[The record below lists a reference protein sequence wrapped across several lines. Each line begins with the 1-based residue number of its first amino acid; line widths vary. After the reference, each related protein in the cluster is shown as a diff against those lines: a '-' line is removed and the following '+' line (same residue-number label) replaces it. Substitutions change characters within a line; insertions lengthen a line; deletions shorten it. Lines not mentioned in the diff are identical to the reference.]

1 MEVVLQHNEAPLST
15 WIPLEY
21 TLNINIEYGSE
32 QVEFS
37 DYFKNLKDELNKDSL
52 KKIEKEI

>member
-1 MEVVLQHNEAPLST
+1 MDSFR
-15 WIPLEY
+15 IY
-21 TLNINIEYGSE
+21 TNIEYGSE